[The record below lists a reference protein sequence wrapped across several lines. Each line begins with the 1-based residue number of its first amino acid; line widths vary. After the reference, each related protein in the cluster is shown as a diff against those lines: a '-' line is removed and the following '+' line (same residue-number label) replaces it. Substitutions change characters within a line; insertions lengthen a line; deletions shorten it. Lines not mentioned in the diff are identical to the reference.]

1 MEGPELS
8 TLHLSTLHPPPSP
21 MPRSLPALVAGILQS
36 DKAWHV
42 RSDAARFEAA
52 PMVPAYSVDAG
63 LPVELQAER
72 AAQAVSELAS
82 KIGRLKGAYGS
93 WPLFDPGPYFDFYPV
108 QLYSLCR
115 IEETRRI
122 VRVRLYAD
130 LLLPAFRAAE
140 RFWVESFL
148 PAYHAGYG
156 GSDLGDDA
164 FRQHMLEEAAPALG
178 SLLAEAERGV
188 QATLDK
194 LSDNWPVLSIL
205 GGLEERIQ
213 HRPAPGVRIAAGLP
227 MALQRLPREMP
238 TLTLDAMYTAPR
250 RRPPGAEAWLSFR
263 ENEIL

>member
-1 MEGPELS
+1 M
-8 TLHLSTLHPPPSP
+8 
-21 MPRSLPALVAGILQS
+21 
-36 DKAWHV
+36 
-42 RSDAARFEAA
+42 
-52 PMVPAYSVDAG
+52 
-63 LPVELQAER
+63 
-72 AAQAVSELAS
+72 
-82 KIGRLKGAYGS
+82 RLKGAYGS

-178 SLLAEAERGV
+178 SLLAAAECAV